1 MLKSILDIQEKLR
14 TDDSIRRYEEIEYQP
29 IVGTQLNIANQI
41 TITIENTDDFYH
53 PHLSCLEVEGRLLKA
68 DGTGYADNDMVT
80 LSNNALMYL
89 FSNARY
95 CLNGTE
101 IESINHPGQ
110 ASTILGSVK
119 YTPAFKDGP
128 GLMQC
133 WYPDTTTNADEQNV
147 GFRIRQGY
155 IIQKSNPKG
164 TFSMRI
170 PLKHIFGFIEDDDKI
185 KYGFTHQLIL
195 TRTTDSNDSIFKNNA
210 AALGKVELTKVSWIM
225 PRVELNDEARFN
237 LYKIIESKATLE
249 SGYRMRQCCTM
260 VVPETTS
267 TSWRLQVKSAP
278 EKPRWILLVFQTD
291 KKGDQ
296 TKNASLFDHC
306 NLTNMC
312 VQLNAEKYP
321 RLDANADF
329 DKMRFSQFYM
339 DMVEFTRDYYGV
351 DPLINN
357 VSMRPSAF
365 KELTPVFVS
374 NLTKQNERL
383 DRAILDITINMEF
396 KVNVPANTHAYA
408 LIISDKDIKFKS
420 DGRKMTI
427 V

>member
-1 MLKSILDIQEKLR
+1 MLKSILDIQEKLT
-14 TDDSIRRYEEIEYQP
+14 TDESMRRYEEVEYQP

-53 PHLSCLEVEGRLLKA
+53 PHLSFLEMEGKLVKA
-68 DGTGYADNDMVT
+68 DGSAYGDGDMIT
-80 LSNNALMYL
+80 LSNNSLMYL
-89 FSNARY
+89 FSNVRY
-95 CLNGTE
+95 LLNGTE

-110 ASTILGSVK
+110 ATAILGSVK
-119 YTPAFKDGP
+119 YTPAFKNGQ

-133 WYPDTTTNADEQNV
+133 WYPDTTTGADEHNV
-147 GFRIRQGY
+147 GFNIRQGY
-155 IIQKSNPKG
+155 IIKKPTPKG

-170 PLKHIFGFIEDDDKI
+170 PLAHIFGFIEDDDKI
-185 KYGFTHQLIL
+185 KYGFTHQVIL
-195 TRTTDSNDSIFKNNA
+195 TRTTDSNDSIFKNAA
-210 AALGKVELTKVSWIM
+210 AALGKVELTKISWFM
-225 PRVELNDEARFN
+225 PQVQLNDEEKFKM
-237 LYKIIESKATLE
+237 YKIIESKTTLT
-249 SGYRMRQCCTM
+249 SGYRMRQCCTT
-260 VVPETTS
+260 VIPQTTS

-306 NLTNMC
+306 NLTNLS
-312 VQLNAEKYP
+312 VHLNADKYP

-329 DKMRFSQFYM
+329 DKMKFAQFYM
-339 DMVEFTRDYYGV
+339 NMMNFTRDFYGV
-351 DPLINN
+351 DSLINN
-357 VSMRPSAF
+357 ASMRPSAF

-374 NLTKQNERL
+374 NLTKQSERL
-383 DRAILDITINMEF
+383 DHAIIDITINMEF
-396 KVNVPANTHAYA
+396 KANVPANTHAYA